1 MQVYWPVEHLLPFHR
16 QIPWGRNVMQM
27 HWFRE
32 GDLNGKFIN
41 FLTILGFDL
50 IPLMKVLKRRE
61 PREESEERCC

>member
-1 MQVYWPVEHLLPFHR
+1 MY
-16 QIPWGRNVMQM
+16 VMQM

-32 GDLNGKFIN
+32 GELKGKFIN

-61 PREESEERCC
+61 PRERRGEGRAMLLERGRDSSRLF